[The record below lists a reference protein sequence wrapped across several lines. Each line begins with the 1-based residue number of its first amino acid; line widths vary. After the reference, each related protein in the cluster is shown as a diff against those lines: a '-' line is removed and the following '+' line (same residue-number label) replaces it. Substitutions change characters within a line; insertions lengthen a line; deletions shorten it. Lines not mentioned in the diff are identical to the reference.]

1 VTDERISEE
10 RAIAVAAEAAQI
22 SGLPATAHLVQR
34 LDGQHPYFLV
44 HIGQPGGRGATV
56 MVDALDGSVMA
67 RAAVERVE
75 QPWLMKDERAVE
87 ISGYAQPV
95 EARLVWKPSR
105 ATRSPF
111 YPLWEISTASE
122 RVWVD
127 QSGRLWTELTSA
139 GPG

>member
-1 VTDERISEE
+1 VTPF
-10 RAIAVAAEAAQI
+10 Q
-22 SGLPATAHLVQR
+22 QR
-34 LDGQHPYFLV
+34 LKLINDGVRFWILGEAFLV
-44 HIGQPGGRGATV
+44 HIDQPGGRGAAV

-75 QPWLMKDERAVE
+75 QPWLMKEERAVE
-87 ISGYAQPV
+87 ISGYGQPV

-105 ATRSPF
+105 VTRSPF

>member
-1 VTDERISEE
+1 MRSRSID
-10 RAIAVAAEAAQI
+10 
-22 SGLPATAHLVQR
+22 ATPFQQR
-34 LDGQHPYFLV
+34 LKLINDGVRFWIFGEAFLV
-44 HIGQPGGRGATV
+44 HIGQPGGRGVAV

-75 QPWLMKDERAVE
+75 QPWLIKEERAVE
-87 ISGYAQPV
+87 ISGYAQPL

-111 YPLWEISTASE
+111 YPLWEISTASA